1 MPRQAVYEFRAQS
14 VRAAVASSKAYFV
27 PASVVSICDSP
38 AFSKTSE
45 DRMVEL
51 NSDGLECAR
60 GVRTAFLFEAGM
72 VVLAY
77 GIWHFWHL
85 AR

>member
-1 MPRQAVYEFRAQS
+1 
-14 VRAAVASSKAYFV
+14 
-27 PASVVSICDSP
+27 
-38 AFSKTSE
+38 
-45 DRMVEL
+45 MVEL

-72 VVLAY
+72 ALLAY